1 MKKIVLS
8 LLLVFALIPIAPS
21 NTASA
26 TPGDA
31 ELLILNDFKPIELSP
46 ADKEKWLG
54 TCVSNADSFKLLG
67 PIVDP
72 SLVDYN
78 RPPYQFEMKYESG
91 EYSEPF
97 SVSGGEEDVWHKN
110 IEFSFPLG
118 GKKGK
123 ASFYIQKD
131 YTYPLSV
138 PYHPLRLRLNYND
151 DEKFCCNCTFLD
163 GKSYSHGNCGPVA
176 PPSKPD
182 TPGTPDTC
190 ICDGA
195 SRVLAPIS
203 ALFGALLLLF

>member
-8 LLLVFALIPIAPS
+8 LLLVFTLIPIVPS

-26 TPGDA
+26 TPVSA

-54 TCVSNADSFKLLG
+54 TCVTNADSFELFG
-67 PIVDP
+67 SIVDP

-78 RPPYQFEMKYESG
+78 RPPYQFGMKYESG

-97 SVSGGEEDVWHKN
+97 SVSGIEDSVFRDTLT
-110 IEFSFPLG
+110 FSFPLG

-138 PYHPLRLRLNYND
+138 PRDKLRLWLQI
-151 DEKFCCNCTFLD
+151 L
-163 GKSYSHGNCGPVA
+163 
-176 PPSKPD
+176 
-182 TPGTPDTC
+182 
-190 ICDGA
+190 
-195 SRVLAPIS
+195 LA
-203 ALFGALLLLF
+203 LE